1 MRHAFSSVFGAAAL
15 IAAPSTAAAQ
25 RPAIGAPAPLP
36 VVHDLA
42 GSERPLK
49 QLAGRRG
56 LVILF
61 WAGWSDRSIEELRRL
76 DDEAP
81 DMAAHGVT
89 VAAVSVER
97 FELDEAEKTRLRDRV
112 QGLNLRVP
120 VFVDRGLE
128 LFHAYGVVTIPST
141 AVIDANGRLSYFLFG
156 YSHEQREEL
165 FDAIDAVAGIAR
177 KPTLTAAFKAAPAAL
192 RRVQLGRL
200 QLSQGHEAPARSSFE
215 EAVKADATFPDPL
228 VELAALA
235 LDSNDF
241 RAARALLDRAAA
253 LDAGHI
259 GVQREGARLAALTG
273 QIASAETALEAL
285 IAKGGDSTT
294 AAYLGYLLQADGD
307 NRRAMTAF
315 DRAQEI
321 SGIDPRSYG
330 ATDSSPAGAAAKA
343 MTAYRREVAPGR
355 R

>member
-1 MRHAFSSVFGAAAL
+1 MVFRRVLAAAL
-15 IAAPSTAAAQ
+15 FTVAPLTVVAQ
-25 RPAIGAPAPLP
+25 RPAVGAPAPLP
-36 VVHDLA
+36 VVYDLT
-42 GSERPLK
+42 GSEHSLK
-49 QLAGRRG
+49 QLTGRRG

-76 DDEAP
+76 DDDAS

-97 FELDEAEKTRLRDRV
+97 FDLNETEKARLRDQV
-112 QGLNLRVP
+112 KALNLRVP

-141 AVIDANGRLSYFLFG
+141 AVIDADGRLSYFLFG
-156 YSHEQREEL
+156 YSHERREEL
-165 FDAIDAVAGIAR
+165 FDAIDGVAGVAR
-177 KPTLTAAFKAAPAAL
+177 KPAPTATFKAAPAAL

-215 EAVKADATFPDPL
+215 EAVKADATFADPL

-241 RAARALLDRAAA
+241 GAARELLDRAAA

-259 GVQREGARLAALTG
+259 GLQRERARLAALTG
-273 QIASAETALEAL
+273 QVASAKAALEAL
-285 IAKGGDSTT
+285 IAQGGDSTT
-294 AAYLGYLLQADGD
+294 AAYLGYLLQAAGD
-307 NRRAMTAF
+307 DRRAMTAF
-315 DRAQEI
+315 DRANEI
-321 SGIDPRSYG
+321 SGVDPRAYG
-330 ATDSSPAGAAAKA
+330 VMNSSPAGAVAKA